1 MSYKLKP
8 QVQKI
13 MNFLR
18 KNGFEIKRMSGSHIM
33 INREPALKR
42 PIVIPNKDELSNA
55 VRLNL
60 TKELQEAGIDTSD
73 LEKLF

>member
-1 MSYKLKP
+1 MAYKLKP

-18 KNGFEIKRMSGSHIM
+18 KNGFEIKRMSGSHII
-33 INREPALKR
+33 INREPPLKR

-60 TKELQEAGIDTSD
+60 VKELQEIGIDTSR
-73 LEKLF
+73 LEELF